1 MTLENLGYKKQMS
14 TNKIT
19 FRKVEKFGTSVVD
32 FDIEFR
38 ELEVYFVGL
47 DNVMSIEVLSPSIIK
62 AIYNEMEDLGW
73 IR

>member
-1 MTLENLGYKKQMS
+1 MKSSLYKKQMS

-19 FRKVEKFGTSVVD
+19 FRKNEKFGTAVVD

-73 IR
+73 M